1 MLLYVIDIIYYITSY
16 INSIMC
22 HITILLFLKEMI
34 NLKNNSKLLLCIIIS
49 ISFVAGGCTKK
60 AKPIAIPNPNQSAP
74 AETKP
79 PENMPQKYFSP
90 YTGEEVNKEILD
102 NIAVLAI
109 VENSINARPQS
120 GLNAADIVY
129 ETLAEGGI
137 PRFIALFQK
146 NKAEKVGPIRSARS
160 YFLDISKEYNLP
172 FAHCGGSEEALVK
185 IKNENLM
192 SMNEMTYSSPYWRD
206 KERNAPHNLYTST
219 EKLRELVKTKNFIKT
234 PTVKLKFD
242 KSYWDSNKLSPATEV
257 FLKIN
262 KFYNTSY
269 TYKDGVYL
277 KSMDGKSSTNKEDK
291 LPLAFKNIVVQ
302 ITSIKIQADGDHLD
316 IALVGEGE
324 GYVISNGKFTKMHW
338 SKKDA
343 TSQTIL
349 TNEQGNDLPLIPGN
363 TWWNI
368 VDKSTVIDIN

>member
-1 MLLYVIDIIYYITSY
+1 M
-16 INSIMC
+16 
-22 HITILLFLKEMI
+22 TILLFLKEML

-49 ISFVAGGCTKK
+49 ISFISSGCTKK
-60 AKPIAIPNPNQSAP
+60 SEPIAPQNPNQSAP
-74 AETKP
+74 TETKSP
-79 PENMPQKYFSP
+79 GDIPQKYFSP
-90 YTGEEVNKEILD
+90 YTGEEVNKDILD

-137 PRFIALFQK
+137 TRFIALFQK
-146 NKAEKVGPIRSARS
+146 NEAESVGPIRSARS

-172 FAHCGGSEEALVK
+172 FGHCGGSEEALVK

-192 SMNEMTYSSPYWRD
+192 SMNEMTYSSTYWRD

-242 KSYWDSNKLSPATEV
+242 KIYWDSDKLSPATEV
-257 FLKIN
+257 LLKIN

-291 LPLAFKNIVVQ
+291 VPLAFKNIVVQ

-316 IALVGEGE
+316 IALVGQGT

-343 TSQTIL
+343 ISQTQL
-349 TNEQGNDLPLIPGN
+349 TDEQGNDLPLNPGN

-368 VDKSTVIDIN
+368 VDKSTVIDMK

>member
-1 MLLYVIDIIYYITSY
+1 
-16 INSIMC
+16 
-22 HITILLFLKEMI
+22 MI
-34 NLKNNSKLLLCIIIS
+34 NLKFKSKLLLCLLIS
-49 ISFVAGGCTKK
+49 ISFMAQGCSKK
-60 AKPIAIPNPNQSAP
+60 ADPIVTPEKSKPIQTKAP
-74 AETKP
+74 T
-79 PENMPQKYFSP
+79 NNSQKYFSP
-90 YTGEEVNKEILD
+90 YTGEEVKKEVLN

-109 VENSINARPQS
+109 VENSVSSRPQS

-146 NKAEKVGPIRSARS
+146 NNAEKIGPIRSARS

-172 FAHCGGSEEALVK
+172 FAHCGGSEEAL
-185 IKNENLM
+185 IEIENENLM
-192 SMNEMTYSSPYWRD
+192 SMNEIANESAYWRD
-206 KERNAPHNLYTST
+206 KERKSPHNLYTST
-219 EKLRELVKTKNFIKT
+219 EKLVQLIKTKDFVKA

-242 KSYWDSNKLSPATEV
+242 KNYWDNTKFASATNV
-257 FLKIN
+257 FLNIN

-269 TYKDGVYL
+269 TYSNGLYIKN
-277 KSMDGKSSTNKEDK
+277 MDGKTSIDKEDK

-316 IALVGEGE
+316 IDLIGAGD
-324 GYVISNGKFTKMHW
+324 GYVISNGKFIKMHW

-343 TSQTIL
+343 TSQTKL
-349 TNEQGNDLPLIPGN
+349 TDDSDNVIPLSPGN

-368 VDKSTVIDIN
+368 IDKSSTIEIK